1 MKRFVQGE
9 DRTQGTLLPELLDD
23 YVTAD
28 NPVRVIE
35 VFVDE
40 LDLGK
45 LGFRGVDPQATGR
58 PAYHPAT
65 LLKIYIYGYLNRI
78 QSSRRLERES
88 QRNVELM
95 WLTGRLMPDFKTIAS
110 FRKDNGKAI
119 RGVCRQ
125 FVVLCQQLGLFSEA
139 LVAIDGSKF
148 KAVNNRDRNF
158 TSAKLQRRMEE
169 IESSINRYLAALD
182 TADRQEPSV
191 AQAKT
196 VRLQD
201 KITALKAQMQAL
213 KEFEVRLNETAD
225 KQISLTDPDAR
236 SMKTRGTGIV
246 GYNVQTAVDAKHHLI
261 VAHEVTNV
269 GIDRDQ
275 LTAIATQA
283 RTAMGTQD
291 LTVIADR
298 GYFKSEEILACHEA
312 GITVIV
318 PKTVTSGATADGRFG
333 KADFIYDAEKNE
345 YRCPAG
351 ERLIWRFSTV
361 ENGLNLHRYWS
372 SHCQS
377 CSMKEQCTPSKQR
390 RVSRW
395 EHEAVLDAMQTRLD
409 HAPEMMRVRRQTVEH
424 PFGTIKSWMGSAHFL
439 TKTLGRVSTEMSLHV
454 LAYNLKR
461 MMQILG
467 VGPLLEAMR
476 MGLRALFSLRIALAS
491 VA

>member
-1 MKRFVQGE
+1 MKRFIEGE
-9 DRTQGTLLPELLDD
+9 SRTQSILLPASLED
-23 YVTAD
+23 YVAD
-28 NPVRVIE
+28 TNPVRVVD

-45 LGFRGVDPQATGR
+45 HGFDGVDPAATGR
-58 PAYHPAT
+58 PSYHPAV
-65 LLKIYIYGYLNRI
+65 LLKLYIYGYLNRI
-78 QSSRRLERES
+78 QSSRRLEREA

-95 WLTGRLMPDFKTIAS
+95 WLTGRLVPDFKTIAN

-119 RGVCRQ
+119 RAVSRQ

-169 IESSINRYLAALD
+169 IESSINGYLAALD
-182 TADRQEPSV
+182 TADRQEPVV
-191 AQAKT
+191 AQAKAE
-196 VRLQD
+196 RLQD
-201 KITALKAQMQAL
+201 KIAALKAQMQAL
-213 KEFEVRLNETAD
+213 KQIEVRLNETAD

-275 LTAIATQA
+275 LSAMATLA
-283 RTAMGTQD
+283 RSAMGAQE
-291 LTVIADR
+291 LTAVADR

-312 GITVIV
+312 GITAIV
-318 PKTVTSGATADGRFG
+318 PKTVTSNATADGRFG
-333 KADFIYDAEKNE
+333 KADFIYDAQKNE

-351 ERLIWRFSTV
+351 ERLIWRYSTV
-361 ENGLNLHRYWS
+361 ENGLKLHRYWS
-372 SHCQS
+372 SLCQT
-377 CSMKEQCTPSKQR
+377 CIMKDRCTPSTER
-390 RVSRW
+390 RVARW
-395 EHEAVLDAMQTRLD
+395 EHEAVLEAMQTRLD
-409 HAPEMMRVRRQTVEH
+409 HAPEMMRVRRQTAEH
-424 PFGTIKSWMGSAHFL
+424 PFGTIKAWMGATHFL
-439 TKTLGRVSTEMSLHV
+439 TKTLDRVRAEMSLHI

-461 MMQILG
+461 MMTLLG
-467 VGPLLEAMR
+467 NDALMDAMR
-476 MGLRALFSLRIALAS
+476 A
-491 VA
+491 

>member
-1 MKRFVQGE
+1 MKRFIEGE
-9 DRTQGTLLPELLDD
+9 SRTQSILLPASLDD
-23 YVTAD
+23 YIAD
-28 NPVRVIE
+28 TNPVRVVD

-40 LDLGK
+40 LELRK
-45 LGFRGVDPQATGR
+45 LGFDGVDPAATGR
-58 PAYHPAT
+58 PSYHPAV
-65 LLKIYIYGYLNRI
+65 LLKLYIYGYLNRI
-78 QSSRRLERES
+78 QSSRRLEREA

-95 WLTGRLMPDFKTIAS
+95 WLTGRLVPDFKTIAN

-169 IESSINRYLAALD
+169 IESSINGYLAALD
-182 TADRQEPSV
+182 TADRQEPAV

-196 VRLQD
+196 ARLQD
-201 KITALKAQMQAL
+201 KIAALKAQMQAL
-213 KEFEVRLNETAD
+213 KEIEVRLNETAD

-236 SMKTRGTGIV
+236 SMKTRGTGMV

-275 LTAIATQA
+275 LSAMATLA
-283 RTAMGTQD
+283 RSAMGVQD
-291 LTVIADR
+291 LTAVADR

-312 GITVIV
+312 GIIAIV
-318 PKTVTSGATADGRFG
+318 PKTVTSNATAEGRFG

-351 ERLIWRFSTV
+351 ERLIWRYSTV
-361 ENGLNLHRYWS
+361 EDGLKLHRYWS

-377 CSMKEQCTPSKQR
+377 CAMKAQCTPSKQR

-395 EHEAVLDAMQTRLD
+395 EHEAVLEAMQTRLD

-424 PFGTIKSWMGSAHFL
+424 PFGTIKAWMGATHFL
-439 TKTLGRVSTEMSLHV
+439 TKTLERVAAEMSLHV

-461 MMQILG
+461 VMKLLG
-467 VGPLLEAMR
+467 NGALMDAMR
-476 MGLRALFSLRIALAS
+476 A
-491 VA
+491 